1 MEIVDTTLSTV
12 FNDKIAS
19 TVITLFLVLYGGM
32 AAPKLP
38 SFVVK
43 LFENP
48 IFKIAVLALIVY
60 NGNRDT
66 TFAIMIA
73 VAFTVTL
80 NTISKQK
87 FMEGFADDD
96 GCSDGKV
103 KNEET
108 GECEDLPSLDDMENV
123 EGFTEDLEE
132 DDVEGFS
139 GDYSEE
145 NYE

>member
-87 FMEGFADDD
+87 FMEGFADHECPD
-96 GCSDGKV
+96 GQM

-108 GECEDLPSLDDMENV
+108 GECEDLPSLDDTENV